1 MATKN
6 STDSAVGPRTLRR
19 GLQIL
24 RTLQDQG
31 DKGLSVTEIS
41 RLTGLQRPTIYR
53 LLAALI
59 ESEFVY
65 TIEHTRRYASTS
77 SLAIATPDANDQLIN
92 LAKPLMRKLA
102 EQVGDAVFLVVRD
115 GNNSITLWR
124 EIGSYPVQ
132 ILATHVNKT
141 QPLGVGAASM
151 SILAKLDDA
160 TIEQVID
167 ANKDQLKHYGGMT
180 QREMRQLISNTRTR
194 GYAVVGNYAVRGSL
208 GVGVSL
214 CNEQGLPILSL
225 SVTAI
230 TERMPARRQKEI
242 AQLLE
247 QNLATLSKQL

>member
-1 MATKN
+1 MVTK
-6 STDSAVGPRTLRR
+6 SSPDSATGPRTLRR

-24 RTLQDQG
+24 RTLQDQ
-31 DKGLSVTEIS
+31 DEKGLSVTEIS

-77 SLAIATPDANDQLIN
+77 NLVATAPDANAHLVN
-92 LAKPLMRKLA
+92 LAKPLMQKLA

-115 GNNSITLWR
+115 GNSSVTLWR

-151 SILAKLDDA
+151 AILAKLDDA
-160 TIEQVID
+160 SIEKIIE
-167 ANKDQLKHYGGMT
+167 ANQEQLKNYGGMT
-180 QREMRQLISNTRTR
+180 VRELRQLISNTRTR

-214 CNEQGLPILSL
+214 CNEQGQPILSL

-230 TERMPARRQKEI
+230 TDRMPARRQKEI
-242 AQLLE
+242 VQLLE
-247 QNLATLSKQL
+247 QALATLAKQL